1 MVTLEAFL
9 SEVAKIKSEAPTYRE
24 GGDGSD
30 GTCDCI
36 GLVIGAIRA
45 RRGRVGRHARQQLR
59 RTVCCGRTFPAGR
72 CSGP

>member
-9 SEVAKIKSEAPTYRE
+9 IEVAKIKSEAPTYRE

-36 GLVIGAIRA
+36 GLVIGAIRRA
-45 RRGRVGRHARQQLR
+45 GRVGRHARQQLR
-59 RTVCCGRTFPAGR
+59 GTVCCGRTFPAGR
-72 CSGP
+72 CSRP